1 MSETE
6 IAKAN
11 KKIIV
16 RFLKETGILM
26 AWKEYTGLRSPKMRQ
41 KIYHKSYVD
50 DVFNCT
56 TFTRF
61 LRENKGLIQGTSITS
76 IFRAWYLAYQKIN
89 APGFTRHLYT
99 NYVYDKGDF
108 KIINNRVVW
117 KEGYGFKQKK
127 D

>member
-1 MSETE
+1 MNETE
-6 IAKAN
+6 IAN

-26 AWKEYTGLRSPKMRQ
+26 AWKEYTALRFPKTAK
-41 KIYHKSYVD
+41 KIYDKQYVD

-56 TFTRF
+56 AFTRF
-61 LRENKGLIQGTSITS
+61 LRENKGLIQETSITS

-89 APGFTRHLYT
+89 APGFTLHLYT
-99 NYVYDKGDF
+99 EHVYDKGDF
-108 KIINNRVVW
+108 KIINNKVVW